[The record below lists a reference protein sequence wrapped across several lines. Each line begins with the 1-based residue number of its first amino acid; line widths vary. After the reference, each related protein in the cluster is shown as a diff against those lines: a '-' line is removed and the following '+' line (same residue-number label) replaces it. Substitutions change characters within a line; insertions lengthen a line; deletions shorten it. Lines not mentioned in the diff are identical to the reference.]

1 MSAQRP
7 NPAAIDLIAQ
17 RVVEMLEP
25 RLIEALSTA
34 VDNQRH
40 GVSGIPDN
48 DDQDVGLVGV
58 AELARRL
65 GRSPDWVRDHAD
77 ELGVIRFGNGT
88 GKPRLWFHAE
98 AVAERMRQMQGG
110 TVDRGQPAVH
120 GDTPPLAKRNGNG
133 SRTTTPLLEI
143 RGQG

>member
-25 RLIEALSTA
+25 RLIEALGN
-34 VDNQRH
+34 VLPNQR
-40 GVSGIPDN
+40 P
-48 DDQDVGLVGV
+48 DDQHADQEVGLVGV

-88 GKPRLWFHAE
+88 GKPRLWFDPE

-110 TVDRGQPAVH
+110 PVDRVQPAGR
-120 GDTPPLAKRNGNG
+120 GDTPPLAKRNGA
-133 SRTTTPLLEI
+133 RTTVPLLEI
-143 RGQG
+143 RGQR

>member
-7 NPAAIDLIAQ
+7 NPAAVDLIAQ

-25 RLIEALSTA
+25 RLIEALATA
-34 VDNQRH
+34 VATGGH
-40 GVSGIPDN
+40 G
-48 DDQDVGLVGV
+48 DQHADQEVGLVGV

-77 ELGVIRFGNGT
+77 ELAVIRFGNGT
-88 GKPRLWFHAE
+88 GKPRLWFDPE

-110 TVDRGQPAVH
+110 PVGRDQLPPRKL
-120 GDTPPLAKRNGNG
+120 TPNSGGHA
-133 SRTTTPLLEI
+133 RTATPLLEI